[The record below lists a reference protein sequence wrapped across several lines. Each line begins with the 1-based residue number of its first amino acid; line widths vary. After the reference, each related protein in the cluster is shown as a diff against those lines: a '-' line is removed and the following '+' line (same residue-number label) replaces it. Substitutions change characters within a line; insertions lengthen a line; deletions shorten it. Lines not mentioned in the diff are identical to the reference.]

1 MDLITFRFFCL
12 NIRKVAWILANP
24 CPHEVIGNTLAGE
37 YRITLHWGVP
47 SWIKCIIEVDSSR
60 MRRLCWSCMPSDDAE
75 PSRGV
80 PFQFSTGRSW
90 EESYQPCYHYNN
102 RVQGMLFVLEY
113 DFIYFVLRY
122 LYPLGLC
129 MPWEVSGENKSPQF
143 YDEAQRI

>member
-1 MDLITFRFFCL
+1 ML
-12 NIRKVAWILANP
+12 
-24 CPHEVIGNTLAGE
+24 
-37 YRITLHWGVP
+37 
-47 SWIKCIIEVDSSR
+47 
-60 MRRLCWSCMPSDDAE
+60 SDDAE

-102 RVQGMLFVLEY
+102 RVHGMLFVLEY

-129 MPWEVSGENKSPQF
+129 MPWEVSEENKSPQF